1 MSTQQSAQIYIQNQ
15 TDGTA
20 VIQLS
25 HRNSSNGTQAGSWSA
40 APGATVGPLTVYFE
54 TGFGSWGIPDYW
66 WVQITVQNG
75 SKPGVYA
82 SSGSAIS
89 DWKECQLQ
97 GQDAG
102 KNITFTVST
111 SQFKTNLPSGGCS
124 NAMTYVSPYVR
135 FYNMFVLMLENHSFD
150 NMFAMSGIPGIVAA
164 TTSNS
169 NSYNGTSYPVKK
181 GAPSSMPT
189 DPGHEFQDVVEQL
202 CGQGATFKSGSPYPP
217 INNSGFAANYAT
229 TTTEGPVP
237 APGQIGAIMQCF
249 DTPNQLPVM
258 YQLATQ
264 FALCDHWFSSLPG
277 PTWPNRFFVHGASSA
292 GLDHSPSTGQIAK
305 WESVSGFTYPK
316 GSIYDALNRAKLK
329 WRLYNDM
336 SGPITGAVPQV
347 TSLKGIQITDTNAL
361 SKFASDL
368 QGPYPYAYTFIEP
381 NYGNVAN
388 NSYVGGTSQHP
399 MDGVSGGEQIVK
411 SVYEAIRNSPHWEN
425 SLLIITYDEHG
436 GFYDSVQPGVA
447 LPPNDGSSS
456 EYNQFGFDFTRYGVR
471 VPAIVVSPLIPKG
484 TVDHMVYDHASVL
497 ATLERNFSMP
507 ALTQRDAKA
516 NDVGHLMSLTTPR
529 TDCPTV
535 LNSPAPTTALA
546 PMAVAAAA
554 PMTVAT
560 ANQPLP
566 ETGNL
571 PGFLAA
577 TLKADL
583 EMAADSE
590 KAKQQILQ
598 NFQQIKTIGDADA
611 YMKAVLTRV
620 NAVREQS

>member
-1 MSTQQSAQIYIQNQ
+1 
-15 TDGTA
+15 
-20 VIQLS
+20 
-25 HRNSSNGTQAGSWSA
+25 
-40 APGATVGPLTVYFE
+40 
-54 TGFGSWGIPDYW
+54 
-66 WVQITVQNG
+66 
-75 SKPGVYA
+75 
-82 SSGSAIS
+82 
-89 DWKECQLQ
+89 
-97 GQDAG
+97 
-102 KNITFTVST
+102 
-111 SQFKTNLPSGGCS
+111 
-124 NAMTYVSPYVR
+124 MTYVSPYVR

-258 YQLATQ
+258 YQLATE

-590 KAKQQILQ
+590 KAKQQILD